1 MSSEKVLHLTDA
13 SFDQEVVNSQIPV
26 LVDFWA
32 EWCMPCRMVA
42 PAVEE
47 LAEEYD
53 GKVKFGKLNTDEAR
67 DTAMKFGITAIPT
80 LLLFKGGQVARKVV
94 GVKSKQDLKKE
105 IEAVLG

>member
-1 MSSEKVLHLTDA
+1 MSSVTEVTDQTFQTEVLESDTPA
-13 SFDQEVVNSQIPV
+13 V
-26 LVDFWA
+26 VDFWA
-32 EWCMPCRMVA
+32 PWCMPCRMVA